1 LDLRIQVDAGD
12 DPEQRDDLTRRLR
25 AELLQL
31 DVERVDVPAAGE
43 APPGARAVD
52 VAAIGALV
60 VGVGQAATAV
70 GAIVATIQSFLARSG
85 GGGSVEIA
93 TPDGAS
99 IKVSGRLSP
108 EQKELV
114 RRFVDRLDKAD
125 GGEE

>member
-1 LDLRIQVDAGD
+1 MDAGE

-52 VAAIGALV
+52 VAAVGALV
-60 VGVGQAATAV
+60 VTVGQAATAV
-70 GAIVATIQSFLARSG
+70 GAIVATIQSFLVRTG
-85 GGGSVEIA
+85 GGGTVEIA
-93 TPDGAS
+93 TPEGS
-99 IKVSGRLSP
+99 IKVSGRLSS

-114 RRFVDRLDKAD
+114 QRFVARLDNAD

>member
-1 LDLRIQVDAGD
+1 LELRIQVDAGE

-52 VAAIGALV
+52 VAAVGALV
-60 VGVGQAATAV
+60 VTVGQAATAV
-70 GAIVATIQSFLARSG
+70 GAIVATIQSFLVRTG
-85 GGGSVEIA
+85 GGGTVEIA
-93 TPDGAS
+93 TPEGS
-99 IKVSGRLSP
+99 IKVSGRLSS

-114 RRFVDRLDKAD
+114 QRFVARLDNAD